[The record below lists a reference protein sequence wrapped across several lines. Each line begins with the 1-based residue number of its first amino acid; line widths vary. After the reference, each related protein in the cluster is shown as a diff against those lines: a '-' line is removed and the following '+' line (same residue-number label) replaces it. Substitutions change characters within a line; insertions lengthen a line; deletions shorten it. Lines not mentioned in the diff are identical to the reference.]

1 MPYWKEFDSFRFTR
15 FKYVCAGISLGSCD
29 MKLIR
34 ALVAVL
40 AATVLA
46 GCSLSSAGM
55 VNLDPVPFSF
65 HPPMGLESQLSV
77 EPMTGQWA
85 DEAIAAGMES
95 AVTVTYTPD
104 EGQPAVLMGVYYMP
118 EIVFDAAINPNEPP
132 KYGTEVLRAN
142 SHVLAVAGPQDSM
155 YDPSSNDGKNIGLLN
170 EAIYKAENYM
180 AK

>member
-1 MPYWKEFDSFRFTR
+1 
-15 FKYVCAGISLGSCD
+15 

-34 ALVAVL
+34 AFVAVL
-40 AATVLA
+40 AVTGLA

-55 VNLDPVPFSF
+55 VNLDPVPYSF
-65 HPPMGLESQLSV
+65 HTPMGLESQLSV

-85 DEAIAAGMES
+85 DEAVAAGMES

-118 EIVFDAAINPNEPP
+118 ETVFDAAVNPNEPP
-132 KYGTEVLRAN
+132 KYGTEVIRAN
-142 SHVLAVAGPQDSM
+142 GHVLAVAGPQDSM
-155 YDPSSNDGKNIGLLN
+155 YDPSSSDGKNIGLLN